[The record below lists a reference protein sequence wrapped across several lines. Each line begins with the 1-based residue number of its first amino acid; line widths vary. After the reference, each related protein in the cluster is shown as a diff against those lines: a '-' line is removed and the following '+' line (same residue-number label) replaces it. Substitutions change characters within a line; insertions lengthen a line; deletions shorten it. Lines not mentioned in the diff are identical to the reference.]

1 MLNKVSDRA
10 LAALATLKG
19 NTDFEAVMEWLQVEA
34 QDVINTLLTAKDEVM
49 VRQLQGA
56 GQTLVD
62 LIQTAENARERLGK
76 RR

>member
-10 LAALATLKG
+10 LTALATLKG

>member
-1 MLNKVSDRA
+1 MLTKVSDRA
-10 LAALATLKG
+10 LSALATLKG
-19 NTDFEAVMEWLQVEA
+19 NTEFEAVMEWLQVEA
-34 QDVINTLLTAKDEVM
+34 QDVINTLLTAKDEVT

-62 LIQTAENARERLGK
+62 IIQTAEHARERLGK